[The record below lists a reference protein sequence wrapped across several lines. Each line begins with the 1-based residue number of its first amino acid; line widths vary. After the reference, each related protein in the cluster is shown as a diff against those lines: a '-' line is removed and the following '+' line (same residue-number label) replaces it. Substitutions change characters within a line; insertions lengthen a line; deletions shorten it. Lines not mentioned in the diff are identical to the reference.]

1 MLPLREQKSIYQ
13 TPKCYFT
20 YGAMV
25 HVDPKQPPS
34 KGKPWTTLA
43 SRDFIHQVDLIL
55 PQEIF
60 SIFQQKVLNSH
71 VPPQYKRVTMTL
83 GQVLEKDFFQEYLK
97 IGNILMLSEGR
108 PGQDNVFTI
117 KDGKLTMF
125 LDRETYERAGMVG
138 ITHGVKGERGLR
150 PRWIVEYDLRAPAS
164 FPGKKGFDRLIYAT
178 KNALNFPVTWLF
190 CNLGK
195 TPEPDPLLA
204 HFPTTYTSTP
214 GIAQDFP
221 VLIPELKPE
230 SNTVIKDDRDEA
242 ERFATETYEWL
253 SLVRLGSPRVSVGDE
268 VDPYISQYS
277 LPDGPKDQ
285 EPSPGTVSRI
295 TWRGLLAADWAR
307 SLFIELLVALP
318 SKSWFSLSINSFA
331 MSKGLA
337 ADSTDLTIMRPP
349 NTPGEYLQ
357 WEIKGHE

>member
-1 MLPLREQKSIYQ
+1 MLPLKDQKSIYQ

-20 YGAMV
+20 YGVMA
-25 HVDPKQPPS
+25 HVDPAQPPS

-43 SRDFIHQVDLIL
+43 SRDFIHQVDVIL
-55 PQEIF
+55 PQEVF
-60 SIFQQKVLNSH
+60 GLFQQKVLDKH
-71 VPPQYKRVTMTL
+71 KPPQYKRVTMTL
-83 GQVLEKDFFQEYLK
+83 GQVLEKDFFQEYIK
-97 IGNILMLSEGR
+97 IGNIIMLSEGR
-108 PGQDNVFTI
+108 PGHDNVFTI

-138 ITHGVKGERGLR
+138 ETHGVKGDRGLK

-178 KNALNFPVTWLF
+178 KNALDFPVTWLF

-195 TPEPDPLLA
+195 TPESDPLAA

-214 GIAQDFP
+214 GIANDFS
-221 VLIPELKPE
+221 VLVPGLRPE
-230 SNTVIKDDRDEA
+230 SNTVVKDDRDEA

-253 SLVRLGSPRVSVGDE
+253 SLVRLGSPRVEDGDK
-268 VDPYISQYS
+268 VDSYISQYS
-277 LPDGPKDQ
+277 LPDGPGNQ
-285 EPSPGTVSRI
+285 EPYPGNVCRM
-295 TWRGLLAADWAR
+295 TWRGLLASDWVRA
-307 SLFIELLVALP
+307 LFVELLVALP

-331 MSKGLA
+331 TSKGLA
-337 ADSTDLTIMRPP
+337 TESTDLTILRPP
-349 NTPGEYLQ
+349 NAPGEYLQ